1 MARTRPVYFWTD
13 EEYERISR
21 IAEAVEMA
29 SRSEERPAS
38 TMLDG
43 DPVAALREQY
53 EAERKAVEDAAK
65 ADGRYALL
73 RELGRN
79 AWREVK
85 AKNPPRDD
93 NKGDSVLG
101 FNTDTVEDDL
111 VRAAVVEPAFS
122 TDSDFH
128 TWAEEQGNSAW
139 ALLAATAW
147 ELTNGERRD
156 PKPLPASLTR
166 STEQN

>member
-13 EEYERISR
+13 EEVDRISR
-21 IAEAVEMA
+21 LAEAAEQAVRAEA
-29 SRSEERPAS
+29 RPAS
-38 TMLDG
+38 TLLEG
-43 DPVAALREQY
+43 DPVATLTAEY
-53 EAERKAVEDAAK
+53 EAERKAIEQAAK
-65 ADGRYALL
+65 DDGRYAVL

-85 AKNPPRDD
+85 SNHPPRED
-93 NKGDSVLG
+93 NRADSVLG

-111 VRAAVVEPAFS
+111 VRAAVIEPSFATVAEF
-122 TDSDFH
+122 D

-139 ALLAATAW
+139 ALLSATAW

-166 STEQN
+166 STEQS